1 MFLQRKELLPM
12 FLQRQ
17 ILFGMCVLFY
27 LLNLM
32 VVLQANELFGLQ

>member
-1 MFLQRKELLPM
+1 VFLQRQELLPT

-17 ILFGMCVLFY
+17 ILFGSCVLFY

-32 VVLQANELFGLQ
+32 VVYM